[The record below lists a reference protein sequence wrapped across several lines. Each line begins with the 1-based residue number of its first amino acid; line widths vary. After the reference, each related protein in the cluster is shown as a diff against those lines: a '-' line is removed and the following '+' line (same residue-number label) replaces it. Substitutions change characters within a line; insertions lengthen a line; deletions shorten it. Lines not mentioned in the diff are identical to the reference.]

1 MTINR
6 EKKNQGTVGVA
17 LSVDQ
22 QLYLGHIS
30 KILTGQLL
38 GRDVWTAVLFFKYN
52 FLFQTNEKPFYWCA
66 STVDHERERDELL

>member
-6 EKKNQGTVGVA
+6 EREKNQGTVGVA

-38 GRDVWTAVLFFKYN
+38 GRDV
-52 FLFQTNEKPFYWCA
+52 
-66 STVDHERERDELL
+66 